1 MTPTR
6 EPSTSAGSIEYSSAA
21 GRGVVL
27 AAVLGSGM
35 AMLDGT
41 VVNVAL
47 KTIGKDLD
55 ASLAQLQWITNGY
68 LLLLASLIL
77 LGGALGDRIGR
88 RRVFLIGVVW
98 FAAASVLCGVA
109 PDPTLLIA
117 ARVLQGIG
125 GALLTPGSLAI
136 IEAVFVKADR
146 GRAIGAWSGLGSIAA
161 AIGPFVG
168 GGLVQYA
175 DWRWIFLINAPLAAV
190 TVVVALKYVPET
202 RAQHEG
208 PFDVVGAVSAAVSLA
223 GLTYCLI
230 EWGTSYALPAL
241 GVGVLAGAAF
251 LYVEHRS
258 DHPMMPLSMF
268 TSRNFSAANAM
279 TLLVY
284 AALGAVMFF
293 LVIDLQTVVG
303 YGALEA
309 GLATLPLTVIMLFL
323 AARGGALGARIGPRV
338 PMTVGPIVMGGGVA
352 WLSLVGAGT
361 SYWTGV
367 LPPVCVFGLGLSL
380 MVAPLTSTVLA
391 AAPED
396 RTGIASGVNNAV
408 ARAGSLL
415 AVAALPVAVGLSG
428 DQYADPVAFD
438 RAFGA
443 ALLIC
448 AGLLVAGGVI
458 SWLSIVNPP
467 HAQPPDAG
475 ELAEVADEGLLP
487 GHPAH
492 QLDCPVRGH

>member
-1 MTPTR
+1 V
-6 EPSTSAGSIEYSSAA
+6 SNAGTIEYSSAV

-47 KTIGKDLD
+47 KTIGKDLG

-77 LGGALGDRIGR
+77 LGGALGDRLGR
-88 RRVFLIGVVW
+88 RRVFLVGVVW
-98 FAAASVLCGVA
+98 FAAASVLCGLA

-136 IEAVFVKADR
+136 IEAVFAREDR

-168 GGLVQYA
+168 GGLVEYA
-175 DWRWIFLINAPLAAV
+175 SWRWIFLINAPLAV
-190 TVVVALKYVPET
+190 LTVLVALKYVPET
-202 RAQHEG
+202 KAESDG
-208 PFDVVGAVSAAVSLA
+208 PFDALGAALAAVFLG
-223 GLTYCLI
+223 GLTYWLI
-230 EWGTSYALPAL
+230 EWRTTFALFAL
-241 GVGVLAGAAF
+241 VVGVVAGVAF
-251 LYVEHRS
+251 LVVEHRS
-258 DHPMMPLSMF
+258 AHPMMPLSMF
-268 TSRNFSAANAM
+268 ASRNFSAANAM

-284 AALGAVMFF
+284 AALGAILFF
-293 LVIDLQTVVG
+293 LVIDLQTVLG
-303 YGALEA
+303 YGALKA
-309 GLATLPLTVIMLFL
+309 GLATLPLTVVMLLL
-323 AARGGALGARIGPRV
+323 AARGGQLGARIGPRI
-338 PMTVGPIVMGGGVA
+338 PMTVGPLVMAVGVL
-352 WLSLVGAGT
+352 WLSRVDAGT

-367 LPPVCVFGLGLSL
+367 LPPVVVFGLGLSL
-380 MVAPLTSTVLA
+380 MVAPLTMTVLA
-391 AAPED
+391 AAPEE

-428 DQYADPVAFD
+428 DEYADPGVFD
-438 RAFGA
+438 HAYGKA
-443 ALLIC
+443 MVIC
-448 AGLLVAGGVI
+448 AVLLALGGVV
-458 SWLSIVNPP
+458 SWLTIT
-467 HAQPPDAG
+467 HG
-475 ELAEVADEGLLP
+475 
-487 GHPAH
+487 
-492 QLDCPVRGH
+492 PVSAAPN